1 MAVGF
6 TYLQLP
12 IQSVPITTVQHYVKK
27 FVGDLRLVGGFL
39 RFPPTINTDRHDVT
53 EMLLNV
59 ALKTKQMIK
68 SLLYKITAIT
78 MLLFDPRIQIVF

>member
-1 MAVGF
+1 MVVGF

-53 EMLLNV
+53 EMLRSVYMLDIF
-59 ALKTKQMIK
+59 TIEREY
-68 SLLYKITAIT
+68 YKVCQ
-78 MLLFDPRIQIVF
+78 LCP

>member
-1 MAVGF
+1 MVVGF

-39 RFPPTINTDRHDVT
+39 RFPPTINTDRHNVT
-53 EMLLNV
+53 DILLKV
-59 ALKTKQMIK
+59 ALKTINQPSK
-68 SLLYKITAIT
+68 
-78 MLLFDPRIQIVF
+78 